1 MTFHC
6 GWHLRNCSSYKDL
19 EWIEIAFKITHER
32 FLVVRRTYWL
42 SSWKYPGYLGP
53 LHVIKQI
60 HPFHILRSSRYQR
73 ISKQMQTWSTMQSL
87 APCCEQDT
95 KTPVATH
102 IPISLYHYTS
112 PSHQST
118 RLPQNIFDPI
128 CWGSSPI
135 HLLSKIPD
143 MGRIGNHFDQIKC
156 RVITSLE
163 YSTSMYHMYRQWY
176 VYI

>member
-118 RLPQNIFDPI
+118 RLPQNISSI
-128 CWGSSPI
+128 RYAGVHSLSISYLKYLIWGELATTLTKSSVASL
-135 HLLSKIPD
+135 HL
-143 MGRIGNHFDQIKC
+143 
-156 RVITSLE
+156 
-163 YSTSMYHMYRQWY
+163 
-176 VYI
+176 